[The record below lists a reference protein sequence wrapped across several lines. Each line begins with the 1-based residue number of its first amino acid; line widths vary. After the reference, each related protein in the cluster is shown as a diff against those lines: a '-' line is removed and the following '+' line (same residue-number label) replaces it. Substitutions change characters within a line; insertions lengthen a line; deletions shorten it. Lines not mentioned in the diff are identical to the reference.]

1 MVIERS
7 NSEIIIKIPSTVN
20 VDDLQDLINYT
31 RYKELSSTFQIDQNE
46 IDKLASDVNA
56 NWWKENKQRF
66 IK

>member
-20 VDDLQDLINYT
+20 VDDLQDLINHT
-31 RYKELSSTFQIDQNE
+31 RYKELSSTFQINQNE
-46 IDKLASDVNA
+46 IDKLESDVNA
-56 NWWKENKQRF
+56 NWWKENKQQF